1 MRGFVAFGSGKFS
14 LPKRRGFASFT
25 IWLFTDH
32 IKGLAVMRGF
42 VAFGS
47 GKFSLPKRKGFASFT
62 IWLFHCSPFSEQ
74 IQLLK
79 IAVNIPR

>member
-1 MRGFVAFGSGKFS
+1 
-14 LPKRRGFASFT
+14 
-25 IWLFTDH
+25 LFTDH
-32 IKGLAVMRGF
+32 IKGLTVMRGF

-62 IWLFHCSPFSEQ
+62 IRLFHCPPFSEQ

>member
-1 MRGFVAFGSGKFS
+1 
-14 LPKRRGFASFT
+14 ASFI

-47 GKFSLPKRKGFASFT
+47 GKFSLPNRKALPLSTLHRANSTIENSSQYSTIMNRIRMCKKR
-62 IWLFHCSPFSEQ
+62 HFS
-74 IQLLK
+74 
-79 IAVNIPR
+79 AF